1 MTFIFLEM
9 VEYIDNSD
17 HGKCH
22 LLTCLPPDVV
32 QITSLFGKKI
42 KDKLY
47 YSYDSGL
54 LYRTNHSSRTK
65 KDFPY
70 QTITGRYISVGKSR
84 YSVVDAIKEILYNR
98 Y

>member
-32 QITSLFGKKI
+32 QITSLFGKRI
-42 KDKLY
+42 WDKLY

-54 LYRTNHSSRTK
+54 LYRTNHTSRTK

-70 QTITGRYISVGKSR
+70 QAITGRYVSVAYTRYPVSEALREIESR
-84 YSVVDAIKEILYNR
+84 R
-98 Y
+98 C